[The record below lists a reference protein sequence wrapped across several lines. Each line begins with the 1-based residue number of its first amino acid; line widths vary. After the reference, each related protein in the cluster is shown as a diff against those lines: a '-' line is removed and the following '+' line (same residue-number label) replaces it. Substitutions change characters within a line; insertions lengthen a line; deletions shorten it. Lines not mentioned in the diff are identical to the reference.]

1 MGTFEGCEPL
11 GTMVFW
17 TFSAGVRF
25 NGLTSPLGVRF
36 VLTFD
41 PRFPAW
47 WWEDIEPCPGQVL
60 YPSYYLVGLGHQ
72 RPWFW
77 SNEGARPFGDRLVV
91 V

>member
-11 GTMVFW
+11 GTMVLW
-17 TFSAGVRF
+17 TFSAGDRF
-25 NGLTSPLGVRF
+25 SPFGARF

-60 YPSYYLVGLGHQ
+60 YPSYCLVGLVHQ
-72 RPWFW
+72 
-77 SNEGARPFGDRLVV
+77 
-91 V
+91 